1 MGGKVVFTFSSLL
14 DTNSPVI
21 IVIIVIIINVIEV
34 VKVIELEIEQKII
47 NTPDLLL
54 QKVQSTS
61 VLIFHLQARI
71 PRGSLSRIHQSLC
84 DPFQHLKFA

>member
-1 MGGKVVFTFSSLL
+1 L

-21 IVIIVIIINVIEV
+21 VVIIVIINVIKV

>member
-1 MGGKVVFTFSSLL
+1 MGGKGFFAFSSLL

-21 IVIIVIIINVIEV
+21 IVIIIINVIEV
-34 VKVIELEIEQKII
+34 VKVIELEIEQKVF

-61 VLIFHLQARI
+61 VLIFHLPGKNTKGQRVQNTSI
-71 PRGSLSRIHQSLC
+71 SLWSLSA
-84 DPFQHLKFA
+84 P

>member
-1 MGGKVVFTFSSLL
+1 MGGKGFFTFSSLL

-21 IVIIVIIINVIEV
+21 IVIIIIINVIEV
-34 VKVIELEIEQKII
+34 VKVIELEIEHKIF

-61 VLIFHLQARI
+61 VLIFHLPGKNTKGQLVQNTSI
-71 PRGSLSRIHQSLC
+71 SLWSISA
-84 DPFQHLKFA
+84 P